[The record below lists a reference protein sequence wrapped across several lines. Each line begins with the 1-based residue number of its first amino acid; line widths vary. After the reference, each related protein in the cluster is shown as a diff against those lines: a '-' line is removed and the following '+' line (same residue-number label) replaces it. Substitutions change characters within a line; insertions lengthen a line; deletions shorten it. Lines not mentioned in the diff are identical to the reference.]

1 MSQEPEN
8 PTQHIGKT
16 MMMLAW
22 VVLLGLLAFGFSR
35 WENNAFNPNL
45 SPESAQNSTANTV
58 ILQRNRYH
66 HYVTQGTIND
76 KSVVFLL
83 DTGATDVVIP
93 EAIANNIGLSKGAQ
107 QFARTA
113 NGTITVYKATL
124 QQLTIG
130 SITLYN
136 IEASINPAMKK
147 DEGILLGMSA
157 LKDIEFTQRGEQLT
171 LRQYR

>member
-136 IEASINPAMKK
+136 IRGKYQSRNE
-147 DEGILLGMSA
+147 ERRG
-157 LKDIEFTQRGEQLT
+157 DIVRYERTQRH
-171 LRQYR
+171 